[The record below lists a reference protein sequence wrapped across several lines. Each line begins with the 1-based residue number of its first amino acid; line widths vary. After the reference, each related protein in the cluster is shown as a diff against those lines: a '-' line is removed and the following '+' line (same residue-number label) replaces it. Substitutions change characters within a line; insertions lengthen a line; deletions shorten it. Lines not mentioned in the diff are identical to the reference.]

1 MHLPEARSNMREYDV
16 AGFPGCVGSTDCT
29 HVTTER
35 CEYRQKNNHLGA
47 KSSHTTR
54 TFNLT
59 CNHNHRIIHSPHGG
73 PGCWND
79 QTMVRLDQFI
89 SGVRDGNL
97 LQDNDFELLD
107 YNLLGNVISV
117 KYKGVYVIIHNV

>member
-1 MHLPEARSNMREYDV
+1 VHLPEARSNMRKYEV
-16 AGFPGCVGSTDCT
+16 AGFPWYVGSTDCT

-35 CEYRQKNNHLGA
+35 CGYQLKNNHLGA

-59 CNHNHRIIHSPHGG
+59 CNHRRQIIHSTHGG

-89 SGVRDGNL
+89 SGVQDGYL
-97 LQDNDFELLD
+97 L
-107 YNLLGNVISV
+107 
-117 KYKGVYVIIHNV
+117 